1 MMVNNQWIHI
11 YNQEIDGAMWS
22 RKLFLLKSKINHN
35 DEMPNVAN
43 HQHHRKTLHEIDHKI
58 NNDHEE

>member
-22 RKLFLLKSKINHN
+22 RKFFNLKVKLTTTTKCQMSLII
-35 DEMPNVAN
+35 A
-43 HQHHRKTLHEIDHKI
+43 KTLHEIDHKI